1 MSIYIASG
9 KEIPYSFGKNYKVI
23 IVGAKSK
30 EHKNFKFCYD
40 DEGVSISEKNPYYC
54 ELTALYWVWKNT
66 NDEIVG
72 LNHYR
77 RFFWLANP
85 NLRCEQKNIMD
96 YRELPDMIDAS
107 NVDRILEKY
116 DIILPMKRFYLDG
129 VEKQYQLNNRK
140 TDYDVTR
147 DVVHDLCPEYLPSFE
162 NVSLGTGLYVC
173 NMFIMK
179 RRYFNQY
186 MEWLFPILF
195 EVEKR
200 IAIPYDDTYQRR
212 VFGFLAER
220 LLNVFVLYNKLTV
233 KELPMIFVSENY
245 SQDSYIGLKYELQRK
260 FPALSK
266 KIYSS
271 YQIIKSVL
279 R

>member
-1 MSIYIASG
+1 
-9 KEIPYSFGKNYKVI
+9 
-23 IVGAKSK
+23 
-30 EHKNFKFCYD
+30 
-40 DEGVSISEKNPYYC
+40 
-54 ELTALYWVWKNT
+54 
-66 NDEIVG
+66 
-72 LNHYR
+72 
-77 RFFWLANP
+77 
-85 NLRCEQKNIMD
+85 
-96 YRELPDMIDAS
+96 MIDAS

-195 EVEKR
+195 EVEK
-200 IAIPYDDTYQRR
+200 
-212 VFGFLAER
+212 E
-220 LLNVFVLYNKLTV
+220 
-233 KELPMIFVSENY
+233 
-245 SQDSYIGLKYELQRK
+245 
-260 FPALSK
+260 
-266 KIYSS
+266 
-271 YQIIKSVL
+271 
-279 R
+279 